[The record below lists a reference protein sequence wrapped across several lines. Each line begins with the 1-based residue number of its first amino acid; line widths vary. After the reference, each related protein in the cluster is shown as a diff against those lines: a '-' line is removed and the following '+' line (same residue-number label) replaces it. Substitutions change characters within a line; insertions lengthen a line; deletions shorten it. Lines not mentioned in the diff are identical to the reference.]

1 MPLGTS
7 PPTPHI
13 EQLFR
18 VSLSSYI
25 GVEPEGSMSMEHF
38 DVIIV
43 GAGISGIGA
52 AVHLGKHC
60 PDRSYVILERRPDI
74 GGTWDLFQYPGIRSD
89 SDMYTLGFNFKPW
102 TEQKAIAD
110 GPSIV
115 NYLHETVDEYDLAD
129 KIRHGCQVV
138 AADWDSGL
146 ARWTVTARTN
156 AGEVHF
162 SCQFLYMCSGYYS
175 YDAGYTPEFPG
186 RERFKGTFVHPQHWP
201 NDLDYAG
208 KRVVVIGS
216 GATAVTLVP
225 AMADSGAGH
234 VTMLQRT
241 PTYMVSR
248 PAEDRLAHFLRAIMP
263 EMWAYTLVRWRNVIM
278 QQWVFNY
285 ARRRPRKLAD
295 KLIRMVRDMLP
306 KGYDV
311 ETHFTPPY
319 NPWEQRL
326 CLVPDED
333 MFRVI
338 RDGRASVETDHI
350 ETFDETGI
358 RLGSGKHLDA
368 DIIVSATGLDLLFL
382 AGMKTIVDGRA
393 IDFSQTFGY
402 KGVMFSG
409 VPNLAAAFG
418 YTNASWTLKA
428 DLTSE
433 YVCRLLNHFRE
444 TGTEIATPVLDDPD
458 MTAVPWIDFSSG
470 YFQRA
475 LHRFPK
481 QGDRLPWKL
490 HQNYAKDIKLFRRD
504 PVDDG
509 VLRFTKAAGVAV
521 GETVPQLEAAE

>member
-1 MPLGTS
+1 
-7 PPTPHI
+7 
-13 EQLFR
+13 
-18 VSLSSYI
+18 
-25 GVEPEGSMSMEHF
+25 MEHF

>member
-1 MPLGTS
+1 
-7 PPTPHI
+7 
-13 EQLFR
+13 
-18 VSLSSYI
+18 
-25 GVEPEGSMSMEHF
+25 MEHF
-38 DVIIV
+38 DVVIV

-60 PDRSYVILERRPDI
+60 PDRTYVILERRPNI

-102 TEQKAIAD
+102 TAQKAIAD
-110 GPSIV
+110 GPSIIA
-115 NYLHETVDEYDLAD
+115 YLKETVAEYGLAER
-129 KIRHGCQVV
+129 IRHGVEVV
-138 AADWDSGL
+138 AADWDSGS
-146 ARWTVTARTN
+146 ARWTVTARTD
-156 AGEVHF
+156 AGERRF

-175 YDAGYTPEFPG
+175 YDAGYTPDFPG
-186 RERFKGTFVHPQHWP
+186 RALFGGAFVHPQHWP
-201 NDLDYAG
+201 RDLDYTG
-208 KRVVVIGS
+208 KRVIVIGS

-225 AMADSGAGH
+225 AMADADAGH

-248 PAEDRLAHFLRAIMP
+248 PAEDRFAHFLRRILP
-263 EMWAYTLVRWRNVIM
+263 ETSAYALVRWRNVLM

-285 ARRRPRKLAD
+285 ARRNPRKLAD
-295 KLIRMVRDMLP
+295 KLIGMVRDMLP

-311 ETHFTPPY
+311 ETHFVPPY

-338 RDGRASVETDHI
+338 REGRASIETDHI
-350 ETFDETGI
+350 KTFDETGI
-358 RLGSGKHLDA
+358 VLESGRHLDA

-382 AGMKTIVDGRA
+382 AGMKTTVDGRA
-393 IDFSQTFGY
+393 IDFSQSFGY

-433 YVCRLLNHFRE
+433 YVCRLLNHFR
-444 TGTEIATPVLDDPD
+444 TTDTQIATPVLDDTG
-458 MTAVPWIDFSSG
+458 MKAEPWIDFSSG
-470 YFQRA
+470 YFKRA
-475 LHRFPK
+475 LARFPK
-481 QGDRLPWKL
+481 QGERLPWKL

-509 VLRFTKAAGVAV
+509 VLRFTKASGAAADTTAP
-521 GETVPQLEAAE
+521 EAIAAE

>member
-1 MPLGTS
+1 
-7 PPTPHI
+7 
-13 EQLFR
+13 
-18 VSLSSYI
+18 
-25 GVEPEGSMSMEHF
+25 MEHF
-38 DVIIV
+38 DVVIV

-60 PDRSYVILERRPDI
+60 PDRTYVILERRPNI

-102 TEQKAIAD
+102 TAQKAIAD
-110 GPSIV
+110 GPSIIA
-115 NYLHETVDEYDLAD
+115 YLKETVAEYGLAER
-129 KIRHGCQVV
+129 IRHGVEVV
-138 AADWDSGL
+138 AADWDSGS
-146 ARWTVTARTN
+146 ARWTVTARTD
-156 AGEVHF
+156 AGERRF

-175 YDAGYTPEFPG
+175 YDAGYTPDFPG
-186 RERFKGTFVHPQHWP
+186 RARFGGAFLHPQHWP
-201 NDLDYAG
+201 RDLDYTG
-208 KRVVVIGS
+208 KRVIVIGS

-225 AMADSGAGH
+225 AMADAGAGH

-248 PAEDRLAHFLRAIMP
+248 PAEDRFAHFLRRILP
-263 EMWAYTLVRWRNVIM
+263 ETSAYALVRWRNVLM

-285 ARRRPRKLAD
+285 ARRNPRKLAD
-295 KLIRMVRDMLP
+295 KLIGMVRDMLP

-311 ETHFTPPY
+311 ETHFVPPY

-338 RDGRASVETDHI
+338 REGRASIETDHI
-350 ETFDETGI
+350 KTFDETGI
-358 RLGSGKHLDA
+358 VLKSGRHLDA

-382 AGMKTIVDGRA
+382 AGMKTTVDGRA
-393 IDFSQTFGY
+393 IDFSQSFGY

-433 YVCRLLNHFRE
+433 YVCRLLNHFR
-444 TGTEIATPVLDDPD
+444 TTDTQIATPVLDDPG
-458 MTAVPWIDFSSG
+458 MKAEPWIDFSSG

-475 LHRFPK
+475 LARFPK
-481 QGDRLPWKL
+481 QGERLPWKL

-509 VLRFTKAAGVAV
+509 VLRFTRASGAAAD
-521 GETVPQLEAAE
+521 TTAPAAIAAE